1 MRENRYIMNYKMNN
15 SFKTCILWS
24 QNAHSFFVAS
34 PPRVITHPTDTSA
47 AAPFS
52 GVFTCSAGGYG
63 HLNISWYREDVP
75 HQLIPDKCTV
85 NQTSSPQI
93 ATSTLTIPH
102 VTEDDAGKYHCV
114 VWANKQAT
122 RSRHATLYTS
132 SMFCRNDY
140 VNSA

>member
-1 MRENRYIMNYKMNN
+1 MFYDNFI
-15 SFKTCILWS
+15 FI
-24 QNAHSFFVAS
+24 VS
-34 PPRVITHPTDTSA
+34 PPHIITHPTDTRA

-63 HLNISWYREDVP
+63 HLNISWYREDAS

-93 ATSTLTIPH
+93 TTSTLTIPH
-102 VTEDDAGKYHCV
+102 VTEDDGGKYYCV

-122 RSRHATLYTS
+122 RSRHAILYIS
-132 SMFCRNDY
+132 SMSYIPAVIVSPLKIVTIIQYNNT
-140 VNSA
+140 V